1 MRVLDGLTRIARA
14 SQDGDA
20 ELERLLSGRKLGL
33 LAHPASVDA
42 EVQHAEQ
49 VLPRAGAQLAAIFG
63 PEHGYSGQAQYMV
76 GVASTAGAVPVYSL
90 YGDTFEDLSPTP
102 AQLSG
107 LDAVVVDLQDVGS
120 RYYTFVWS
128 MALMLRACA
137 KAGVTCIVLDRPNPL
152 GGEVV
157 EGAPQRPGYR
167 SFVGLY
173 DVPVRHGLTI
183 GEIARMV
190 QLEEQLPAES
200 LVVVS
205 MKGYQRGLDF
215 RATGLPWVL
224 PSPNMP
230 TPETALVYPGGCLL
244 EGTNL
249 SEGRGTT
256 RPFEIWGAPFVDGAA
271 LARALADDAV
281 LSGARLRPLQF
292 EPTFHKFVRQTC
304 GGVQVHVHDAGR
316 FRSYALYLRAI
327 AEVART
333 SPADFVFRSEPYEYV
348 SDRPA
353 IDLLTGGPEFRSL
366 VDASSALDDYL
377 HAQEAPERA
386 FLERRREWLLY

>member
-1 MRVLDGLTRIARA
+1 MKVLDGLTRITRA
-14 SQDGDA
+14 DQDGDA
-20 ELERLLSGRKLGL
+20 ELARLIRGRKLGL

-42 EVQHAEQ
+42 EVSHAEQ
-49 VLPRAGAQLAAIFG
+49 VLPRSGALLSAIFG

-76 GVASTAGAVPVYSL
+76 GVASTGGAVPVYSL
-90 YGDTFEDLSPTP
+90 YGDSFEDLSPTP
-102 AQLSG
+102 AQLAG

-137 KAGVTCIVLDRPNPL
+137 QAGVSCIVLDRPNPL
-152 GGEVV
+152 GGELM

-190 QLEEQLPAES
+190 QDEEQLPVES
-200 LVVVS
+200 LVVVP

-256 RPFEIWGAPFVDGAA
+256 RPFEIWGAPFVDGGA
-271 LARALADDAV
+271 LARALSDDAV
-281 LSGARLRPLQF
+281 LAGARLRPLSF
-292 EPTFHKFVRQTC
+292 EPTFHKFTGQSC
-304 GGVQVHVHDAGR
+304 GGVQVHVQDAAR
-316 FRSYALYLRAI
+316 FRPYALYLRAI
-327 AEVART
+327 AAVAQRCRT
-333 SPADFVFRSEPYEYV
+333 DFGFRSEPYEYV

-353 IDLLTGGPEFRSL
+353 IDLLTGGPEFRTL
-366 VDASSALDDYL
+366 VDSSSALDDYL
-377 HAQEAPERA
+377 HAQEAPLRDFA
-386 FLERRREWLLY
+386 ERRRKWLLY

>member
-1 MRVLDGLTRIARA
+1 MQVLDGLSRVAR
-14 SQDGDA
+14 GDDHTS
-20 ELERLLSGRKLGL
+20 RLLRGRKVGL
-33 LAHPASVDA
+33 LAHPASVDDR
-42 EVQHAEQ
+42 VRHAEL
-49 VLPRAGAQLAAIFG
+49 VLHHAGASLAAIFG

-76 GVASTAGAVPVYSL
+76 GVADLHDAVPVYSL
-90 YGDTFEDLSPTP
+90 YGETFEDLSPKP
-102 AQLSG
+102 AQLAG

-137 KAGVTCIVLDRPNPL
+137 KAGVQCIVLDRPNPL
-152 GGEVV
+152 GGELL
-157 EGAPQRPGYR
+157 EGAPQRPGYQ

-190 QLEEQLPAES
+190 VHLESLPAEA
-200 LVVVS
+200 LVVVP
-205 MKGYQRGLDF
+205 MQGWQRSFDF
-215 RATGLPWVL
+215 RATGLPWVM

-256 RPFEIWGAPFVDGAA
+256 RPFELWGAPFVDGEA
-271 LARALADDAV
+271 LAHALSDPAV
-281 LSGARLRPLQF
+281 SAGARLRPLQF
-292 EPTFHKFVRQTC
+292 EPTFHKFARQTC
-304 GGVQVHVHDAGR
+304 GGVQVHVHDAAT
-316 FRSYALYLRAI
+316 FRPYALYLQGI

-333 SPADFVFRSEPYEYV
+333 HAADFVFRTDLYEYV

-366 VDASSALDDYL
+366 VDSASALDDYL
-377 HAQEAPERA
+377 REQDAPVRLFAEQRKD
-386 FLERRREWLLY
+386 WLLY

>member
-1 MRVLDGLTRIARA
+1 MSVLDGLSRVACDDQGA
-14 SQDGDA
+14 A
-20 ELERLLSGRKLGL
+20 KLVSGRRVGL
-33 LAHPASVDA
+33 LAHPASVDTA
-42 EVQHAEQ
+42 LRHAEE
-49 VLPRAGAQLAAIFG
+49 VLPGAGAKLAAIFG

-76 GVASTAGAVPVYSL
+76 GVESSAGAVPVHSL
-90 YGDTFEDLSPTP
+90 YGDTFEQLSPTP
-102 AQLSG
+102 AQLAG

-137 KAGVTCIVLDRPNPL
+137 SAGVSCIVLDRPNPL
-152 GGEVV
+152 GGELM

-183 GEIARMV
+183 GELACMV
-190 QLEEQLPAES
+190 RELEGLPAES
-200 LVVVS
+200 LTVVP
-205 MKGYQRGLDF
+205 MQGYRRALDF

-256 RPFEIWGAPFVDGAA
+256 RPFELWGAPFVDGGL
-271 LARALADDAV
+271 LARTLNADPRC
-281 LSGARLRPLQF
+281 SGVRLRPLQF
-292 EPTFHKFVRQTC
+292 EPTFHKFARKTC
-304 GGVQVHVHDAGR
+304 GGVQVHVRDASA
-316 FRSYALYLRAI
+316 FRPYALYLRGI
-327 AEVART
+327 AHVLQHAR
-333 SPADFVFRSEPYEYV
+333 ADFAFRTEPYEYV

-353 IDLLTGGPEFRSL
+353 IDLLTGGPEFRQ
-366 VDASSALDDYL
+366 VASSPSALEDYL
-377 HAQEAPERA
+377 HAQERPLAEFA
-386 FLERRREWLLY
+386 ELRRSWLLY